1 MKKSLKVDPVK
12 CVACRLC
19 ELACVFGREKVY
31 NPKMARIKIHMVG
44 IPELP
49 APVFT
54 RLCDTCGG
62 NPRCVAICPVNAI
75 TYEEDNPRP
84 DQKTIPDHEEMVH
97 SWLSQVMPKKPEEQG
112 TES

>member
-1 MKKSLKVDPVK
+1 MKKSLKADPVK

-19 ELACVFGREKVY
+19 ELACVMGREKVY
-31 NPKMARIKIHMVG
+31 NPKRARITVNLVG

-62 NPRCVAICPVNAI
+62 NPRCAAICPVDAI
-75 TYEEDNPRP
+75 TYEADNPRP
-84 DQKTIPDHEEMVH
+84 DQKTIPDHEKIVTD
-97 SWLSQVMPKKPEEQG
+97 WVDQFMPKQTEEKKKE
-112 TES
+112 T